1 MFSREYLFNPFMLMT
16 STDKELSDE
25 INRLASLF
33 RYDPNLPQDIAFDIN
48 LEADLILIYGE
59 FISRLQKRASLKK
72 MEADNLED
80 ESVYT
85 LRKDW
90 CSVSN
95 EKPPA
100 MSYFEAQARKLAKSI
115 REEQID
121 AESMLTRFKKAY
133 DSIESKMNALKKQ
146 LEAIRF
152 EVVV

>member
-1 MFSREYLFNPFMLMT
+1 MFDREYLFNPFMLMT

-25 INRLASLF
+25 INRLAKLF

-48 LEADLILIYGE
+48 LEADLMIIYGE

-72 MEADNLED
+72 IAADNLQD

-90 CSVSN
+90 CAVSN

-100 MSYFEAQARKLAKSI
+100 MSYFEAQARKLAKNI
-115 REEQID
+115 REEQIE

-133 DSIESKMNALKKQ
+133 DSIENKMNALKKQ
-146 LEAIRF
+146 LDAIKY
-152 EVVV
+152 EG